1 MRDLTYGRTFDNKNY
16 SQLIDLGSLGYIKLA
31 DGGSG
36 VLTATELS
44 NVTDNVA
51 ETNYGARIELD
62 PLNAFDGT
70 VFMPAG
76 TTNVLGTDAA
86 LLVRVNESDIDDVDI
101 RAQLINVTGMY
112 DNVSDDQFEIRLQ
125 TSGLIIEPKGGVDE
139 SEDNSDI
146 QYYTTL
152 HGTLVKADDQ
162 DNKYVIINYPKQEV
176 EINAFIAPVAAQIST
191 SGGNIATVTL
201 DKINVGAARLAS
213 EISDVTKD
221 NLILVGGACA
231 NAATATVEG
240 VSQSEPDCIA
250 GLQSGE
256 AVIKLYDQSSGKV
269 AMVVAGMDAMD
280 TRRATRVISNFDAY
294 NLSGSEVKVTGTS
307 LTDIKVSMPS

>member
-1 MRDLTYGRTFDNKNY
+1 IVAQIL
-16 SQLIDLGSLGYIKLA
+16 
-31 DGGSG
+31 
-36 VLTATELS
+36 
-44 NVTDNVA
+44 NVTV
-51 ETNYGARIELD
+51 
-62 PLNAFDGT
+62 
-70 VFMPAG
+70 
-76 TTNVLGTDAA
+76 
-86 LLVRVNESDIDDVDI
+86 
-101 RAQLINVTGMY
+101 MY
-112 DNVSDDQFEIRLQ
+112 DAITDEALEVGLQ
-125 TSGLIIEPKGGVDE
+125 TVAPVTFVPVGGVDE

-146 QYYTTL
+146 IYFTTT
-152 HGTLVKADDQ
+152 HGTIVKVDDEDQ
-162 DNKYVIINYPKQEV
+162 DYVIVNYPKEEI

-191 SGGNIATVTL
+191 TGGNIATVTL

-231 NAATATVEG
+231 NAGTAKVEG
-240 VSQSEPDCIA
+240 VSQAEPDCYA